1 MASEDL
7 RRLRV
12 ARGYTKASITRLFNF
27 SNNENDVGLSAI
39 SNLETKRARIGELF
53 KDYEQCNKEILALD
67 EADAEDVEDYE
78 AKYYNILTILNEAI
92 KNKSSSSDAP
102 SSDAPASSC
111 KKAKL
116 PTIKI
121 ETFTGKY
128 REYTGFI
135 NLFKAIIHNDRSID
149 NVQKLYYLRS
159 FLANEPFDL
168 IKNLPLAEGSY
179 EEALKLLEERYN
191 HKFKIVN
198 EHINALLD
206 INALVKSNPA
216 NLRQFVSCIKQSLS
230 ALKNLNVTTDN
241 WNPIILA
248 ILYRKLDTYTSRAY
262 QLERDDTEE
271 PTVTEFLLYLEKRAL
286 ALENA
291 EPSPTP
297 GKSYHKAV
305 VNVTATAS
313 PACSY
318 CKSNHRLF
326 DCSKFKML
334 TSSERIAFSKN
345 NDLCSVCLNKH
356 NGKCRFHFRCSTCKQ
371 AHNTLLHPDSANQ
384 PQVSLISNLG
394 HNGVLLP
401 TVRVKLYSRTGSE
414 VHVKALLD
422 CCSQSSLATTKL
434 INVLGLTPS
443 KDNSNIIGAG
453 GKSTDTQYSIPLD
466 VYSLTMP
473 YRVTA
478 NCNVMEKIT
487 CQLPQ
492 NAIKLDAIN
501 IPDGITLSDADFHQP
516 SEINLLLGADIFF
529 QVLLLEPVPGQQERS
544 AQPVEDPASPH
555 PTVVNTKFG
564 YIIGGGLP
572 RQQTSDKSKVTLL
585 CTQCD
590 SSLNDSLQNFWNV
603 ESIPETF
610 CERMSEHQMCE
621 DTFKST
627 TVLENNKFQVDL
639 PLKVPLN
646 EVNDV
651 LGSSFDMAYYRFLNL
666 EKRLHKN
673 INLLS
678 DYEKFINE
686 YVDLKH
692 GHYIDFN
699 QLDFE
704 NDPLYFAS
712 HHAVINDSSKTTCTR
727 VVFDCSLQT
736 NKRVS
741 LNDILLNGP
750 PVQKELFDIML
761 LFRLG
766 NYTFSTDIRRMF
778 RCVDVNP
785 MHF

>member
-7 RRLRV
+7 RRLRA

-39 SNLETKRARIGELF
+39 SDLETKRARIAELF

-128 REYTGFI
+128 SEYTGFI

-191 HKFKIVN
+191 HRFKIVN
-198 EHINALLD
+198 EHINSLLD

-230 ALKNLNVTTDN
+230 ALKNLNVSTDN

-297 GKSYHKAV
+297 GKSHHKAV
-305 VNVTATAS
+305 VN
-313 PACSY
+313 
-318 CKSNHRLF
+318 
-326 DCSKFKML
+326 
-334 TSSERIAFSKN
+334 
-345 NDLCSVCLNKH
+345 
-356 NGKCRFHFRCSTCKQ
+356 
-371 AHNTLLHPDSANQ
+371 
-384 PQVSLISNLG
+384 
-394 HNGVLLP
+394 
-401 TVRVKLYSRTGSE
+401 
-414 VHVKALLD
+414 
-422 CCSQSSLATTKL
+422 
-434 INVLGLTPS
+434 
-443 KDNSNIIGAG
+443 
-453 GKSTDTQYSIPLD
+453 
-466 VYSLTMP
+466 
-473 YRVTA
+473 
-478 NCNVMEKIT
+478 
-487 CQLPQ
+487 
-492 NAIKLDAIN
+492 
-501 IPDGITLSDADFHQP
+501 
-516 SEINLLLGADIFF
+516 
-529 QVLLLEPVPGQQERS
+529 VLLLEPVPGQQERS

-564 YIIGGGLP
+564 YIIDRWRWLYVPSGENP
-572 RQQTSDKSKVTLL
+572 SDCLSRGTDPDELRHIPMWL
-585 CTQCD
+585 HGP
-590 SSLNDSLQNFWNV
+590 SFLQ
-603 ESIPETF
+603 EE
-610 CERMSEHQMCE
+610 
-621 DTFKST
+621 
-627 TVLENNKFQVDL
+627 
-639 PLKVPLN
+639 
-646 EVNDV
+646 
-651 LGSSFDMAYYRFLNL
+651 
-666 EKRLHKN
+666 
-673 INLLS
+673 
-678 DYEKFINE
+678 
-686 YVDLKH
+686 
-692 GHYIDFN
+692 
-699 QLDFE
+699 
-704 NDPLYFAS
+704 
-712 HHAVINDSSKTTCTR
+712 
-727 VVFDCSLQT
+727 
-736 NKRVS
+736 
-741 LNDILLNGP
+741 
-750 PVQKELFDIML
+750 
-761 LFRLG
+761 
-766 NYTFSTDIRRMF
+766 
-778 RCVDVNP
+778 
-785 MHF
+785 